1 MFKCRW
7 SIMKINVIWRARLE
21 KTRMH
26 YLSVYVIL
34 SILAACLHRFS
45 SGVSIV

>member
-7 SIMKINVIWRARLE
+7 SIMKINVIWRALLE

-26 YLSVYVIL
+26 YVIL